1 MLLDLPPDQ
10 QALID
15 RVAALARERF
25 APRAAA
31 HDQAASF
38 PGDDLADLFAAG
50 LNAPTL
56 PRERGG
62 LGLGPLRGDTYVLWM
77 ITKQL
82 AKADLS
88 LARCF
93 EGHANSLLL
102 LDALASAEQ
111 QDRWFPGV
119 VERGRS
125 GWCGAASRRC
135 GCRGRRRATA
145 PP

>member
-50 LNAPTL
+50 LNAPTV
-56 PRERGG
+56 PRERTMHGC
-62 LGLGPLRGDTYVLWM
+62 
-77 ITKQL
+77 
-82 AKADLS
+82 S
-88 LARCF
+88 
-93 EGHANSLLL
+93 
-102 LDALASAEQ
+102 
-111 QDRWFPGV
+111 
-119 VERGRS
+119 RS
-125 GWCGAASRRC
+125 RPCMRTTFGM
-135 GCRGRRRATA
+135 
-145 PP
+145 